1 VTINTT
7 NKQKTNE
14 TTNVITNKLFLLLKN
29 HISHSEQIINN
40 GFNQD

>member
-1 VTINTT
+1 MI
-7 NKQKTNE
+7 QQMYLH
-14 TTNVITNKLFLLLKN
+14 VITNNSFLLLKN